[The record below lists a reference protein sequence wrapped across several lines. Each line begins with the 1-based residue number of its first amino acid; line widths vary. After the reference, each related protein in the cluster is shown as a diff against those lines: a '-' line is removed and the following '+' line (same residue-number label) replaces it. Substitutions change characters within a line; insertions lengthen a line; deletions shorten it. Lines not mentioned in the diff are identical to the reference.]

1 MKILSFGEIIWD
13 VYADRAVIGGAP
25 LNFAAHCVKCGA
37 KGYILSAVGNDALGD
52 DALSEL
58 DRLGVSS
65 SLVIR
70 NEYPTGTCK
79 VTLDSNGIPAY
90 SLAADTAYDRV
101 VLTDVILRQIRDE
114 HFDALCFGTLAQRN
128 EVSAESLALLLKEC
142 SIKEIF
148 CDLNLRPCGYS
159 NESVTR
165 CLEHATTLK
174 LSDEEAPLLEDL
186 DVLHDVCFSS
196 PRTAIIEIFNRYP
209 NIKRVLYTKG
219 SNGSEVHTRD
229 TSAEIPAVKA
239 ATISTV
245 GAGDSYGAA
254 WLTAMLGG
262 VSYTDAAHLA
272 ARVSAFVV
280 SNTEAVPPY
289 SLDQMIS

>member
-37 KGYILSAVGNDALGD
+37 EGYILSAVGNDTLGD

-58 DRLGVSS
+58 SRLGVNS

-70 NEYPTGTCK
+70 NESPTGTCN
-79 VTLDSNGIPAY
+79 VTLDANGIPTY
-90 SLAADTAYDRV
+90 SLAADMAYDRV
-101 VLTDVILRQIRDE
+101 VLTDSFLRQIRDE

-128 EVSAESLALLLKEC
+128 EISADSLGRLLDEC

-148 CDLNLRPCGYS
+148 CDLNLRPNGYT
-159 NESVTR
+159 NESVKR
-165 CLEHATTLK
+165 CIEHATTLK
-174 LSDEEAPLLEDL
+174 LSDEEAPLLEEL
-186 DVLHDVCFSS
+186 DVLRGVCFSS
-196 PRTAIIEIFNRYP
+196 PREAIIEILNRYP

-219 SNGSEVHTRD
+219 TNGSEVHTREEYV
-229 TSAEIPAVKA
+229 EIPAVEA
-239 ATISTV
+239 EAVSTV

-254 WLTAMLGG
+254 WLSAMLGG
-262 VSYTDAAHLA
+262 ASYTDAAHLA

-280 SNTEAVPPY
+280 SSKEAVPAY
-289 SLDQMIS
+289 SINQMMP

>member
-37 KGYILSAVGNDALGD
+37 EGYILSAVGNDALGD
-52 DALSEL
+52 NALSEL
-58 DRLGVSS
+58 ALLGVSS

-70 NEYPTGTCK
+70 NKYPTGTCQ
-79 VTLDSNGIPAY
+79 VTLDANGIPTY

-128 EVSAESLALLLKEC
+128 EGSADSLGRLLDEC

-148 CDLNLRPCGYS
+148 CDLNLRPNGYS
-159 NESVTR
+159 NESVKR
-165 CLEHATTLK
+165 CIEHATTLK
-174 LSDEEAPLLEDL
+174 LSDEEAPLLEEL
-186 DVLHDVCFSS
+186 DVLRGVCFSS
-196 PRTAIIEIFNRYP
+196 PREAIIEIFNRYP

-219 SNGSEVHTRD
+219 ANGSEVHTREEYV
-229 TSAEIPAVKA
+229 EIPAVEA
-239 ATISTV
+239 EAVSTV

-262 VSYTDAAHLA
+262 ASNADAAHLA
-272 ARVSAFVV
+272 AKVSAFVV
-280 SNTEAVPPY
+280 SNKEAVPLY
-289 SLDQMIS
+289 SLEQMIY